1 MWTMPTVLILRGFRF
16 FFVSLDRGEPV
27 HIHVEKDDAYAKFW
41 IKPIRMAKS
50 KGFSATEL
58 ARIRAMIE
66 KHHKLFER
74 RWYEFFGE

>member
-1 MWTMPTVLILRGFRF
+1 MPTVLILKGYRF

-27 HIHVEKDDAYAKFW
+27 HIHVEKNDAYAKFW
-41 IKPIRMAKS
+41 IKPIKMAKS

-66 KHHKLFER
+66 IHHRLFER
-74 RWYEFFGE
+74 RWNEFFDE

>member
-1 MWTMPTVLILRGFRF
+1 
-16 FFVSLDRGEPV
+16 
-27 HIHVEKDDAYAKFW
+27 
-41 IKPIRMAKS
+41 MAKS

-58 ARIRAMIE
+58 ARIPAMIE